1 MVIILD
7 LSHAIVWFV
16 GHVCSDEAEFSF
28 LQKKTAFLMLLQT
41 CNKLTFGLSDIIVI
55 TVIAMDRINS
65 VSSLF
70 FRNRILR
77 FKKNMP
83 QSLKRFLSN
92 LNVVAIQNSLDGF
105 RNTLR
110 AYGPD

>member
-7 LSHAIVWFV
+7 LSHAIVRFV

-28 LQKKTAFLMLLQT
+28 LQKKTAFLMLFQT

-55 TVIAMDRINS
+55 TVIAMNRINS
-65 VSSLF
+65 VGSLF

-77 FKKNMP
+77 FKKEYVLKSEKVLE
-83 QSLKRFLSN
+83 QLKRCGYSKFS
-92 LNVVAIQNSLDGF
+92 
-105 RNTLR
+105 
-110 AYGPD
+110 

>member
-28 LQKKTAFLMLLQT
+28 LQKKTAFLMLFQT

-77 FKKNMP
+77 FKNKYAP
-83 QSLKRFLSN
+83 KSEKVLEQLKRCGYPKFS
-92 LNVVAIQNSLDGF
+92 
-105 RNTLR
+105 
-110 AYGPD
+110 

>member
-28 LQKKTAFLMLLQT
+28 LQKKTAFLMLFQT

-55 TVIAMDRINS
+55 TVIAMNRINS
-65 VSSLF
+65 VGSLF
-70 FRNRILR
+70 FRNRILT
-77 FKKNMP
+77 FKKEYVLKSEKVLE
-83 QSLKRFLSN
+83 QLKRCGYSKFS
-92 LNVVAIQNSLDGF
+92 
-105 RNTLR
+105 
-110 AYGPD
+110 

>member
-28 LQKKTAFLMLLQT
+28 LQKKTAFLMLFQT

-55 TVIAMDRINS
+55 TVIAMNRINS
-65 VSSLF
+65 VGSLF
-70 FRNRILR
+70 FRNRILT
-77 FKKNMP
+77 FKKEYVLKSEKVLE
-83 QSLKRFLSN
+83 QLKRCGYSIFS
-92 LNVVAIQNSLDGF
+92 
-105 RNTLR
+105 
-110 AYGPD
+110 

>member
-28 LQKKTAFLMLLQT
+28 LQKKTAFLMLFQT

-70 FRNRILR
+70 FRNMILR
-77 FKKNMP
+77 FKKKYAP
-83 QSLKRFLSN
+83 KSEKVLEQLKRCGYPKFS
-92 LNVVAIQNSLDGF
+92 
-105 RNTLR
+105 
-110 AYGPD
+110 